1 MTNLTVIQGSLSGT
15 QFPLWM
21 AVEGGILRNRGINI
35 DLSLLTGANAITT
48 LVAGQ
53 TQVVMAGGGEALNA
67 TANGGEL
74 DYAGT
79 INPRFDYVLLV
90 APDIKTVDDLKG
102 KKVGVAST
110 GGTIYMATRVAF
122 KRMGLDYFKDVS
134 AVQMGVTQERVAA
147 MASGAIQATMADP
160 PTARPLLAKGF
171 HVLYDMVAQQIPYSG
186 SGIVF
191 KKSWIAANHDLAQ
204 RYVDSIIEGIKLT
217 KTNKDLAI
225 ATYKKHTKNDNQA
238 LAEDAW
244 NYYTPIL
251 PAMPHPTIDQFKET
265 VAILGELNPKVN
277 NVDLKTFIDDSF
289 VKDAEARGLGK

>member
-1 MTNLTVIQGSLSGT
+1 VQGSLSGT

-21 AVEGGILRNRGINI
+21 AIDGGILRNHGIDV

-67 TANGGEL
+67 SANGGDL
-74 DYAGT
+74 IYAAT
-79 INPRFDYVLLV
+79 INPRFDYVFLA
-90 APDIKTVDDLKG
+90 APEVKTINDLKG

-122 KRMGLDYFKDVS
+122 KRMGLDYYKDIN

-147 MASGAIQATMADP
+147 LDSGAIQATMADP
-160 PTARPLLAKGF
+160 PTARTLEPKGF
-171 HVLYDMVAQQIPYSG
+171 HVLYDMVAQGIPYSG
-186 SGIVF
+186 SGVVF
-191 KKSWIAANHDLAQ
+191 QKSWIAANHDLAQ
-204 RYVDSIIEGIKLT
+204 RYVDSIIQGIKLT
-217 KTNKDLAI
+217 KENKDLAI
-225 ATYKKHTKNDNQA
+225 ATYKKRTKNDSQA

-251 PAMPHPTIDQFKET
+251 PALPYPRVDQFSESLD
-265 VAILGELNPKVN
+265 ILADLNPKVKSVN
-277 NVDLKTFIDDSF
+277 LDTFIDDSF
-289 VKDAEARGLGK
+289 VRDAEARGLGK